1 MNGAMTL
8 TEIGELAKAYSGAR
22 DALASVTDEVREV
35 QRREVRKRLRGIRS
49 RVAEVSATR
58 EQLVAAIDENR
69 QLFERPRTRAMHGIK
84 FGLRKQPG
92 RIEGDATQAIARID
106 RRMPDRAQDLVAT
119 KRTLVKAALQ
129 KLSTRELA
137 ALGLTIA
144 DTGDAVLVQAAG
156 DDLDRLVDAML
167 EDVAD
172 VQEATA

>member
-1 MNGAMTL
+1 MSGALTL
-8 TEIGELAKAYSGAR
+8 SEIGDLAKAYAAAR
-22 DALASVTDEVREV
+22 DGLATVTDEVREV
-35 QRREVRKRLRGIRS
+35 QRREVRKRLRGIKA

-69 QLFERPRTRAMHGIK
+69 QLFESPRTRAMHGIK

-92 RIEGDATQAIARID
+92 RIEGDAAAAIARID
-106 RRMPDRAQDLVAT
+106 RRMADRARDLVAT

-144 DTGDAVLVQAAG
+144 ATDDAVVVQAAG
-156 DDLDRLVDAML
+156 DDLDALVDAML

-172 VQEATA
+172 VEEATA